1 MAKHPAVP
9 AASRPA
15 FAAASHL
22 TLLEPD
28 RIGYRDV
35 AYVGGGRY
43 HFYVGT
49 PPTAGAT
56 KQEREAA
63 REAFYAAP
71 DAVVTA
77 KELAELVRGA
87 FVSIG
92 DQNAELAGGDRELT
106 YYRAGA
112 KPGGHRVL
120 DRGRLVYVGRTYDD
134 CRQVMGIEPPAP
146 VDYSTYVMRFEV
158 RTRPTLKGGRW
169 GGPIIREGGGEL
181 ERVVEIGNVAT
192 STATTVT
199 EATQAPEPLAD
210 VVPIRAD
217 VVDPYGRTVAA
228 VDLDTATTDMHNTA
242 QQQADEPEP
251 VPAPTP
257 VATIGHTALGQL
269 PPAAEEWLARLI
281 HPPKRTYARAYLE
294 HLANGAPPP
303 ADPGDEWAR
312 KARTRAQRILNH

>member
-1 MAKHPAVP
+1 MRIAGVAEVIEHLEHKRDAATIADVAAEHLGEPSP
-9 AASRPA
+9 AATGQPRRQDGKLAPKPKLPRRRPNETA
-15 FAAASHL
+15 HDHAQRAAAELGRPVYVSRGFHHG
-22 TLLEPD
+22 TPARAKLEPPTGRPWHAYLPD
-28 RIGYRDV
+28 GTDIACGY
-35 AYVGGGRY
+35 
-43 HFYVGT
+43 
-49 PPTAGAT
+49 
-56 KQEREAA
+56 
-63 REAFYAAP
+63 
-71 DAVVTA
+71 
-77 KELAELVRGA
+77 
-87 FVSIG
+87 
-92 DQNAELAGGDRELT
+92 
-106 YYRAGA
+106 
-112 KPGGHRVL
+112 
-120 DRGRLVYVGRTYDD
+120 GRTSK
-134 CRQVMGIEPPAP
+134 RGQEGLRKVAERMAAWRKAQEQAPPEPEPIPA
-146 VDYSTYVMRFEV
+146 
-158 RTRPTLKGGRW
+158 G
-169 GGPIIREGGGEL
+169 
-181 ERVVEIGNVAT
+181 
-192 STATTVT
+192 
-199 EATQAPEPLAD
+199 PEPLAD